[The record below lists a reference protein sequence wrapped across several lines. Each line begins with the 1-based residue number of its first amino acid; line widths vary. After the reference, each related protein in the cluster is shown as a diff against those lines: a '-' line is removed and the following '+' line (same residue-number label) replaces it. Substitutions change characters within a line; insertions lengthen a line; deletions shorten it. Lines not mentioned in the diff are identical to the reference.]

1 MKLISEGRR
10 EKERGVSGAKD
21 VNDRINVEINDN
33 CSRYASVIRRRCHLK
48 GQAVL
53 LCYSIIDNKGW
64 FNVTIEDVIKVV
76 GPTETEVR
84 FGKER
89 SNKHCAI
96 SNVEKNEATYEKCNW
111 ITDVY
116 GDTLQ

>member
-53 LCYSIIDNKGW
+53 LCYSIIDNKG
-64 FNVTIEDVIKVV
+64 TLLTY
-76 GPTETEVR
+76 GPTLESI
-84 FGKER
+84 KA
-89 SNKHCAI
+89 HCI
-96 SNVEKNEATYEKCNW
+96 NQLNNLHRES
-111 ITDVY
+111 
-116 GDTLQ
+116 TLR